1 MKGEVGY
8 TGEAQSNASL
18 THAYAL
24 MHDDFPLQSLKQKQK
39 HCQPAKSSF
48 LRWQK
53 KFSLACLACQC
64 WALCE
69 AEPSFAA
76 RERRIRICI
85 CICICVFM
93 CIRSMQQ
100 QCHSE
105 TKGEYV
111 LGTKSSRLSSR
122 KSGFLC
128 RYKHLKTQEASAL
141 PGRCEPMDSV
151 WLQGCASTTP

>member
-1 MKGEVGY
+1 MKDEVGY

-24 MHDDFPLQSLKQKQK
+24 MHDDFPLQSLKQKKK

-53 KFSLACLACQC
+53 KFSLVCLVCLACQR

-76 RERRIRICI
+76 RERRIRIC
-85 CICICVFM
+85 VFM
-93 CIRSMQQ
+93 CMR
-100 QCHSE
+100 
-105 TKGEYV
+105 
-111 LGTKSSRLSSR
+111 
-122 KSGFLC
+122 
-128 RYKHLKTQEASAL
+128 
-141 PGRCEPMDSV
+141 
-151 WLQGCASTTP
+151 